1 MIKIGIEI
9 NGVLRD
15 TVGKFKQLYEKY
27 LIDGNM
33 NEFTGKI
40 YKLDTSGNTEE
51 TIVEDFEYIIKS
63 DVDSLDMMKHFAF
76 RNQEELF
83 SFMFEEYS
91 MELFGHAQSSEMNT
105 FNILNDV
112 YINLRDNYD
121 ISVISDEMGKSK
133 PASLFFLS
141 KFGCLIEKII
151 FYNEI
156 TKNEIL
162 NNFDVLITS
171 NPDLLL
177 KNTDNTLMVKY
188 NTIYNKHIS
197 SKYEISSLSEF
208 EEILNQIEKDV

>member
-51 TIVEDFEYIIKS
+51 TLVEEFDYEILS
-63 DVDSLDMMKHFAF
+63 DIDSLDMMKHFSF
-76 RNQEELF
+76 RNGEELF
-83 SFMFEEYS
+83 SFMFEEYT

-105 FNILNDV
+105 FNVLNDLYV
-112 YINLRDNYD
+112 ELRNKYD
-121 ISVISDEMGKSK
+121 MSIISDEIGKSK
-133 PASLFFLS
+133 PSSLFFLS
-141 KFGCLIEKII
+141 KFGCLIEKVI
-151 FYNEI
+151 FYNDF
-156 TKNEIL
+156 TKDSIL
-162 NNFDVLITS
+162 NSFDILLTS
-171 NPDLLL
+171 KPDLLL
-177 KNTDNTLMVKY
+177 KKDTNQVIVKY

-197 SKYEISSLSEF
+197 SKYEINSLSEF
-208 EEILNQIEKDV
+208 GDMIKKITEDV